1 MSPISETGRL
11 AGIEAIPT
19 ACPEPTYHYR
29 TGSVCIVRISGETVL
44 SAGANAAAI
53 GAGGDQ
59 GLDGI
64 GVQPV
69 EPGLDTREQARDQD
83 ETDRPGAPD

>member
-44 SAGANAAAI
+44 SAGANAAATAPKVTQAAACVI
-53 GAGGDQ
+53 E
-59 GLDGI
+59 GLSALLTGRNALRT
-64 GVQPV
+64 
-69 EPGLDTREQARDQD
+69 EALRLMMRA
-83 ETDRPGAPD
+83 